1 MVPTQQDS
9 PSNSGIPIV
18 FGSLLVDQNSPTPY
32 SDATQTKKNN
42 PNRIKRPM
50 NAFMVWSQ
58 MERRKICE
66 VQPDMHNAEISKKLG
81 KKWKLLSEEARQPFR
96 DEAERLRQLHQKQ
109 YPNYKY
115 RPRKKTSKP
124 AEVSKTK
131 ERKRPRKS
139 ASLSLPL
146 SSPSP
151 SASLSPSPSPSPSS
165 SSSLSTPSNSP
176 MVHHTS
182 YVATS
187 PMSPPSAAPAASHAT
202 RTRNDNNNNNTQQQT
217 LKKPMKRLQTL
228 PSGKSVSRL
237 NSKQVRLTLET
248 LETPRNTLHSDV
260 DYTSAPPIV
269 TAKVPTSPTCDT
281 PDSPESATFYDDN
294 YSSESAPT
302 VHAIYNAIPIKIKQ
316 EPKVEMDNTNDF
328 ASKNVLPDIASVM
341 RTNNRGYCRANS
353 TSSVRQSATSFH
365 IKEEKLK
372 ETIFGMKRETSPF
385 RTWSQPMLMDAAV
398 PSNAALLTS
407 QSPVMSSIP
416 TTTTTGTTGVLLA
429 DDSLLTDDFSNIG
442 CPVKLEEL
450 IINAELSD
458 DLSELADLTTS
469 MEEMEDM
476 KDVDFTSSTS
486 DIMAILLNHS
496 DDWTSPSF

>member
-139 ASLSLPL
+139 ASLSLAL
-146 SSPSP
+146 PSP
-151 SASLSPSPSPSPSS
+151 SSSVSSPSPSPSPSS

-176 MVHHTS
+176 MVHTS
-182 YVATS
+182 YVAAS
-187 PMSPPSAAPAASHAT
+187 PMSPPSAAPAASHAS
-202 RTRNDNNNNNTQQQT
+202 RPRNDNNNNNTQQHT
-217 LKKPMKRLQTL
+217 LKKPLKRLQTL
-228 PSGKSVSRL
+228 ASNKPVSRL
-237 NSKQVRLTLET
+237 NAKQVRLTLET
-248 LETPRNTLHSDV
+248 LDTPMHSDV

-294 YSSESAPT
+294 YSSESST
-302 VHAIYNAIPIKIKQ
+302 VHAIYNVIPISKIKQ
-316 EPKVEMDNTNDF
+316 EPKVELDNTNDF
-328 ASKNVLPDIASVM
+328 GNKNVILPDITSVM

-353 TSSVRQSATSFH
+353 ASGIRQSATSLH
-365 IKEEKLK
+365 NKEEKLK
-372 ETIFGMKRETSPF
+372 EAIFGMKRETSPF
-385 RTWSQPMLMDAAV
+385 RTWSQPLMMDAV
-398 PSNAALLTS
+398 IPSNTLLAS

-416 TTTTTGTTGVLLA
+416 TTTTTGTTGVLLT
-429 DDSLLTDDFSNIG
+429 DDSLLPDDSFGNIG
-442 CPVKLEEL
+442 CSVKLEEL
-450 IINAELSD
+450 ISNAELSD
-458 DLSELADLTTS
+458 DLSELADLATI
-469 MEEMEDM
+469 EEMEDM
-476 KDVDFTSSTS
+476 KDMDFTSST

-496 DDWTSPSF
+496 NDWAPSNF

>member
-9 PSNSGIPIV
+9 PSSSGIPIV

-124 AEVSKTK
+124 AEISKTK

-139 ASLSLPL
+139 ASLSLP
-146 SSPSP
+146 SPSP
-151 SASLSPSPSPSPSS
+151 SVSLSPSPSPSPST
-165 SSSLSTPSNSP
+165 SSSLSTSLNSP
-176 MVHHTS
+176 MVHT
-182 YVATS
+182 YVAAS
-187 PMSPPSAAPAASHAT
+187 PMSPPSATPAASHAT
-202 RTRNDNNNNNTQQQT
+202 RTRNDNNNNNTQQQM
-217 LKKPMKRLQTL
+217 LKKPMKRLPTL
-228 PSGKSVSRL
+228 SSKPVSRL

-248 LETPRNTLHSDV
+248 LETPHNTLHSDV

-294 YSSESAPT
+294 YSESVPAVQHT
-302 VHAIYNAIPIKIKQ
+302 LYNVIKIKQ
-316 EPKVEMDNTNDF
+316 EPKVELDNTNDF
-328 ASKNVLPDIASVM
+328 ASKNVPLPDISVM
-341 RTNNRGYCRANS
+341 RTNNREYCRPNS
-353 TSSVRQSATSFH
+353 TSGNRQSTTGFH
-365 IKEEKLK
+365 IKEEKLR

-385 RTWSQPMLMDAAV
+385 RMWSQPLIID
-398 PSNAALLTS
+398 SNVSSNSTLLTQ

-416 TTTTTGTTGVLLA
+416 TTTTTGTTGTLLA
-429 DDSLLTDDFSNIG
+429 DDSLLTDDSFSNIG
-442 CPVKLEEL
+442 YSSVKLEEL
-450 IINAELSD
+450 INNTDLPE
-458 DLSELADLTTS
+458 LSELADLTN

-476 KDVDFTSSTS
+476 KDVDFTSNT
-486 DIMAILLNHS
+486 DIIAMLLSSNS
-496 DDWTSPSF
+496 EWPSPSFG

>member
-139 ASLSLPL
+139 ASLSLP
-146 SSPSP
+146 SPSP
-151 SASLSPSPSPSPSS
+151 SASSSPSPSPSPSS
-165 SSSLSTPSNSP
+165 SSSSLLTPSNSP
-176 MVHHTS
+176 MVHTS
-182 YVATS
+182 YVAAS

-228 PSGKSVSRL
+228 PSSKPVSRL

-294 YSSESAPT
+294 YSSESAST
-302 VHAIYNAIPIKIKQ
+302 VHALYNVPIKIKQ
-316 EPKVEMDNTNDF
+316 EPKVELDNTNDF
-328 ASKNVLPDIASVM
+328 ASKNVLLPDITSVM

-353 TSSVRQSATSFH
+353 ISGVRQLATSFH

-385 RTWSQPMLMDAAV
+385 RTWSQPLLMDAAV
-398 PSNAALLTS
+398 PSNNATLLTS

-429 DDSLLTDDFSNIG
+429 DDSLLTDDSFSNIG
-442 CPVKLEEL
+442 CSVKLEEL
-450 IINAELSD
+450 INNAELSD
-458 DLSELADLTTS
+458 DLSELADLTT

-486 DIMAILLNHS
+486 DIMAILLNNS
-496 DDWTSPSF
+496 DDWTPPSF

>member
-1 MVPTQQDS
+1 
-9 PSNSGIPIV
+9 
-18 FGSLLVDQNSPTPY
+18 
-32 SDATQTKKNN
+32 
-42 PNRIKRPM
+42 M

-139 ASLSLPL
+139 ASLSLALP
-146 SSPSP
+146 SPSP
-151 SASLSPSPSPSPSS
+151 SVSSSPSPSPSPSS

-176 MVHHTS
+176 MVHTS
-182 YVATS
+182 YVAAS
-187 PMSPPSAAPAASHAT
+187 PMSPPSAAPAASHAS
-202 RTRNDNNNNNTQQQT
+202 RTRNDNNNNNTQQHT
-217 LKKPMKRLQTL
+217 LKKPLKRLQTL
-228 PSGKSVSRL
+228 ASNKPVSRL

-248 LETPRNTLHSDV
+248 LDTPMHSDV

-294 YSSESAPT
+294 YSSESST
-302 VHAIYNAIPIKIKQ
+302 VHAIYNVIPISKIKQ
-316 EPKVEMDNTNDF
+316 EPKVELDNTNDF
-328 ASKNVLPDIASVM
+328 GNKNVILPDITSVM

-353 TSSVRQSATSFH
+353 ASGIRQSATSLH
-365 IKEEKLK
+365 NKEEKLK
-372 ETIFGMKRETSPF
+372 EAIFGMKRETSPF
-385 RTWSQPMLMDAAV
+385 RTWSQPLMMDAV
-398 PSNAALLTS
+398 IPSNTLLAS

-416 TTTTTGTTGVLLA
+416 TTTTTGTTGVLLT
-429 DDSLLTDDFSNIG
+429 DDSLLPDDSFGNIG
-442 CPVKLEEL
+442 CSVKLEEL
-450 IINAELSD
+450 ISNAELSD
-458 DLSELADLTTS
+458 DLSELADLATI
-469 MEEMEDM
+469 EEMEDM
-476 KDVDFTSSTS
+476 KDMDFTSST

-496 DDWTSPSF
+496 NDWAPSNF

>member
-1 MVPTQQDS
+1 MPFSFVY
-9 PSNSGIPIV
+9 
-18 FGSLLVDQNSPTPY
+18 LL
-32 SDATQTKKNN
+32 QTKKNN

-124 AEVSKTK
+124 AEISKTK

-139 ASLSLPL
+139 ASLSL

-151 SASLSPSPSPSPSS
+151 SASSSPPSPSPSS
-165 SSSLSTPSNSP
+165 SSLSPSNSP
-176 MVHHTS
+176 MVRTS
-182 YVATS
+182 YVAAS
-187 PMSPPSAAPAASHAT
+187 PMSPPSAAPAASHAS

-228 PSGKSVSRL
+228 ASNKPVSRL

-248 LETPRNTLHSDV
+248 LDTPIQSDV

-294 YSSESAPT
+294 YSSESAST
-302 VHAIYNAIPIKIKQ
+302 VHAIYNVIPVSKIKQ
-316 EPKVEMDNTNDF
+316 EPKVELDNANDF
-328 ASKNVLPDIASVM
+328 ASKNIILPDITSVM

-353 TSSVRQSATSFH
+353 ASSIRQSATSLH
-365 IKEEKLK
+365 KEEKLK

-385 RTWSQPMLMDAAV
+385 RTWVQPLITDAAI
-398 PSNAALLTS
+398 PSNTTLLAS

-416 TTTTTGTTGVLLA
+416 TTTTIGTTGALLT
-429 DDSLLTDDFSNIG
+429 DDSLLSTGALLTDDSFSNIG
-442 CPVKLEEL
+442 CSVKLEEL
-450 IINAELSD
+450 INNAELSD
-458 DLSELADLTTS
+458 DLSELADLATID
-469 MEEMEDM
+469 EMEDM
-476 KDVDFTSSTS
+476 KDVDFTSSPS
-486 DIMAILLNHS
+486 DIMAILLNHNN
-496 DDWTSPSF
+496 DWTSSTFWKIKKKKIKNNR